1 MILLLYL
8 MFGQVNLDEWYNNYY
23 WMIFAG
29 YQNNRNYVGVFL
41 SDAPFSVYDF
51 DTGLR
56 FSGITHYYKSSS
68 VSSAGSANINFI
80 ASHINVSEP
89 ASLSTY
95 SNQTYFKGD
104 DQLLPKFSNFDVKYT
119 NGNTYLAATNPQI
132 VNPVLTNTQTDLENL
147 SFNNFNIEAHSYSN
161 QDVYMFFY
169 NRSLTNS
176 LTTDGLYPIST
187 KLLTREAIYY
197 DTTNSTEENAIYNVP
212 IWKTGV
218 LFNVGSTY
226 EIRFAIINGFD
237 DESNTPLYSYIGDTY
252 NFTISSSVTQ
262 DYINQLNQQTATDT
276 SQENFDNIQ
285 NSINNQSQSIDNIN
299 NTITDSTVD
308 NSSIELPTDNTSDP
322 TQSGVDNIFQA
333 IYNSFTSGTPQNIV
347 FPIPFTNKNITLE
360 PNYIYNM
367 LNNNGASWVI
377 TIIQAFWW
385 YLISRFIITDI
396 MKKIRKIKQGNFDNI
411 QNSNIKEDML

>member
-1 MILLLYL
+1 
-8 MFGQVNLDEWYNNYY
+8 MFGQVDLAEWYNNYY
-23 WMIFAG
+23 WLIYAG
-29 YQNNRNYVGVFL
+29 FQNNRNHASVFI
-41 SDAPFSVYDF
+41 SDTPFSVYNWG
-51 DTGLR
+51 TGLR
-56 FSGITHYYKSSS
+56 FSGLTHYSSFGSSS
-68 VSSAGSANINFI
+68 STGNVNINFI
-80 ASHINVSEP
+80 SNAINRSEP
-89 ASLSTY
+89 SSLDTY
-95 SNQTYFKGD
+95 SNQTLFTNEVY
-104 DQLLPKFSNFDVKYT
+104 QSLPKFSNFDIKYT
-119 NGNTYLAATNPQI
+119 NGNTFLSATNPQI

-147 SFNNFNIEAHSYSN
+147 SFNNFNIEAHSYSD

-197 DTTNSTEENAIYNVP
+197 DITNSSEENAIYNVP

-237 DESNTPLYSYIGDTY
+237 DESYTPLYSYIGDIY
-252 NFTISSSVTQ
+252 SFTISSSVTQ
-262 DYINQLNQQTATDT
+262 DYINNLNQQTATDT
-276 SQENFDNIQ
+276 SQENFDNLQ
-285 NSINNQSQSIDNIN
+285 NSINNQSQSIDNMN

-308 NSSIELPTDNTSDP
+308 NSSIELPTDNTTDP

-333 IYNSFTSGTPQNIV
+333 IYNSFTSGTAQDIV
-347 FPIPFTNKNITLE
+347 FPIPFTNRSITLE
-360 PNYIYNM
+360 SNYIYNM

-377 TIIQAFWW
+377 TIIQAFWL

-396 MKKIRKIKQGNFDNI
+396 MRKIRKIKQGNFDNI

>member
-1 MILLLYL
+1 
-8 MFGQVNLDEWYNNYY
+8 MFGQLDLAEWYDDYY
-23 WMIFAG
+23 WLIYAG
-29 YQNNRNYVGVFL
+29 YQNRKNYGFAFI
-41 SDAPFSVYDF
+41 SDSPFSVYNSG
-51 DTGLR
+51 TGIA
-56 FSGITHYYKSSS
+56 FSGITHYLTFGGISST
-68 VSSAGSANINFI
+68 GNANINYI
-80 ASHINVSEP
+80 TNQINITEP
-89 ASLSTY
+89 SSLDTY
-95 SNQTYFKGD
+95 SNQYYFGASAF
-104 DQLLPKFSNFDVKYT
+104 QTLPKFSNFDIKYT
-119 NGNTYLAATNPQI
+119 NGNTFLSATNPQI

-147 SFNNFNIEAHSYSN
+147 SFNNFNIEAHSYSD

-197 DTTNSTEENAIYNVP
+197 DNTNSTEENAIYNVP

-252 NFTISSSVTQ
+252 SFTISSSVTQ
-262 DYINQLNQQTATDT
+262 DYINNLNQQTATDT

-285 NSINNQSQSIDNIN
+285 NSINNQSQSIDNMN

-308 NSSIELPTDNTSDP
+308 NSSIELPTDNTTDP

-347 FPIPFTNKNITLE
+347 FPIPFTNKNIILE

-367 LNNNGASWVI
+367 LNSNGASWVI

-396 MKKIRKIKQGNFDNI
+396 MRKIRKIKQGNFDNI